1 MACRIDRLI
10 SDVVSMEQD
19 ASVQQAAELM
29 MTRNVDY
36 LVVMHGGSV
45 VGLFTERDLL
55 RRVVGRGVSPSHV
68 TLGAACTRDLVSI
81 SHDSSCL
88 EAVIKM
94 RTRRC
99 RRLVVYRGDQLA
111 GLVNLPE
118 LASAVAESGGKRDML
133 VNILGGI
140 TFAVAVG
147 VITMLILQLP
157 EMLQLL
163 ESVKGP

>member
-1 MACRIDRLI
+1 
-10 SDVVSMEQD
+10 MEED

-36 LVVMHGGSV
+36 LVVMHRGSV

-140 TFAVAVG
+140 TFAVALG
-147 VITMLILQLP
+147 VIAMLILQLP